1 MHDKAVRRR
10 RAVLAGLVILSL
22 ILLTAWFG
30 ESSGG
35 GLHSVQRGVS
45 GVLSPIQE
53 GASRAL
59 KPFRDLF
66 GWFGDTLDA
75 KSERDKLKT
84 ERDALRREVAEL
96 SLSRADFAELQKMR
110 EANSALGLEA
120 YQPVQARVITRS
132 NNVWYS
138 TLQINKGADDGVQ
151 ADQPVING
159 EGLVGKVKSVSGG
172 SAWVTL
178 LTDQNFGVSAKALS
192 AGQRPEPGRVSPAV
206 GAPGDLLF
214 DLVPRGKRVSQGDRV
229 VTAGITDRQL
239 PSLFPR
245 GILIGTVKRIE
256 EGDGPLDRRIHVTPA
271 ADLRRLDFVQVL
283 TQPQADTLQ
292 ARTP

>member
-35 GLHSVQRGVS
+35 GLHSMQRGVS

-59 KPFRDLF
+59 KPVRDLF

-96 SLSRADFAELQKMR
+96 SLAQSDFEQLQEMR
-110 EANSALGLEA
+110 QATSALGLDA
-120 YQPVQARVITRS
+120 YEPVPARVITRP

-151 ADQPVING
+151 PDQPVVNG

-172 SAWVTL
+172 SAWVML
-178 LTDQNFGVSAKALS
+178 LTDQSFGVSAKAVAS
-192 AGQRPEPGRVSPAV
+192 GRRPEPGRVAPAV

-214 DLVPRGKRVSQGDRV
+214 DLVPRGKRVSEGDRII
-229 VTAGITDRQL
+229 TAGITDQEL

-245 GILIGTVKRIE
+245 GILIGTVKRID

-271 ADLRRLDFVQVL
+271 ADLRRLDFVEVL
-283 TQPQADTLQ
+283 TEPAAGSLQ
-292 ARTP
+292 ANAP